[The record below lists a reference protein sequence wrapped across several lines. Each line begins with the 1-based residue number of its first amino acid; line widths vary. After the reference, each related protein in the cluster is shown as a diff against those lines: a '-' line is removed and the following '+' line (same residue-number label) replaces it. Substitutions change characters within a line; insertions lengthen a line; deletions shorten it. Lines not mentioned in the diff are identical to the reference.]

1 LPGLIV
7 SVEDATG
14 EYSWQLQGVEMP
26 TNKRIYLSQPLNGKE
41 YKLTDRLTE
50 LRQQWKSRLQMVK
63 KVNAD
68 AVMLGKEPPE
78 TEDPYDLIEL
88 DYK

>member
-1 LPGLIV
+1 
-7 SVEDATG
+7 
-14 EYSWQLQGVEMP
+14 
-26 TNKRIYLSQPLNGKE
+26 
-41 YKLTDRLTE
+41 
-50 LRQQWKSRLQMVK
+50 MVK